1 MAKWTEE
8 QERAIYESGSD
19 MLVAAAAGSGKTAVL
34 VERIIQKLLT
44 EEDPMNIDELLVVT
58 FTNAAA
64 QEMRTRVGS
73 ALEKALAEKPGSLHL
88 KKQLSLLQRAS
99 ISTLHSFC
107 LDIVRKNAYMVDLDP
122 SFRIADDIEMDMIK
136 REVLDDL
143 LENWYDDANPE
154 QEKFFEVVNR
164 FSNDR
169 SDKDVEELILRTA
182 NFAVQHPSPKKWL
195 HQLTANYEI
204 EEDWTEKTIPWLQ
217 DVKEEIANQL
227 NAMKQENALAIS
239 MAREPDGPYH
249 YLDAL
254 EQDKAMLEA
263 AADKLA
269 DWDAFYQF
277 VHEGKF
283 AALSRKKVEDNPEK
297 REQVKSFRNK
307 VKARWDNMKEKWF
320 ARSLEG
326 HIADMQEMA
335 PVLKQMTSMVERYMD
350 VFQTRKKEQAI
361 VDFNDLEHYC
371 LDILSETNQEGHL
384 SEPSSIAL
392 QLQKQYKE
400 VLVDEYQDTN
410 LVQES
415 ILQFV
420 RNPEDDGNMF
430 MVGDVKQSIYGF
442 RHAEPSLFIEK
453 YKQFAAK
460 DHPAE
465 RIDLNRNFRSRADIL
480 TSANYLFRQIF
491 DEAVGDIAYDKDAEL
506 IYGNRVYDDFPS
518 DSDPELLLIDES
530 APEQKSEEGE
540 ESEEDLEKAQLEARA
555 YAQKIQEWIGT
566 GESGTPM
573 QVVDKGNGQ
582 NRNLMYRDIV
592 ILMRSMT
599 WAPVIMDELK
609 KQGIPAYAELTSGY
623 FEAIEIRVMIS
634 LLKIIDNPRQDIP
647 LAAVLRSPVVGLQ
660 ENDLASI
667 RLANRHGN
675 FYDALLA
682 YMKKEDTD
690 VTEKL
695 KAFQEMLEQFRQ
707 SAQQGA
713 LSELIW
719 QIYRETGYYDFVGGI
734 PGGKQRQANLRALY
748 DRARSYEE
756 TSFRGLYRF
765 LRFIERMEEEQKDLG
780 AARALS
786 EQEDVVRIMTIHKS
800 KGLEFPVVIL
810 GGMNKAFNMMDLNQK
825 YLLHKDLG
833 FASKYIDPEKRI
845 QYPTLFYHAI
855 REKIRREQLSEE
867 IRLLYVALTRA
878 EEKLFM
884 VATVPSAEKRK
895 TAWSWLTH
903 HADWLLPAYFRT
915 GAKTYLDWVGPAL
928 IRHQQGEALRNEAIG
943 GQVSSDII
951 QDSSRWKATIHS
963 SKDIVSFENQ
973 VQEKQEALKTQISNW
988 QQITL
993 EDKETAAWVDQRL
1006 SYQYPYQQ
1014 AAHSRAKQ
1022 SVTELKRQQEQK
1034 DTYSDERMIPK
1045 STSRPITKRPRF
1057 MLEEK
1062 KLTPA
1067 EKGTA
1072 LHTVM
1077 QHLPLKRPFTNEE
1090 VAEFIEKLVLEEK
1103 MTAPEAESVSTADIV
1118 FFLESEMAQRIY
1130 HADHIF
1136 KEVPFSLML
1145 PAEKVYADW
1154 QENPGEKVLIQ
1165 GVIDCILPAEDGW
1178 IILDY
1183 KTDHI
1188 TETAKEKVED
1198 KLRKR
1203 YKTQLELYRYA
1214 IEEIWK
1220 QPVTESYLYFF
1231 SNGLLIKG
1239 E

>member
-1 MAKWTEE
+1 MVKWTQE
-8 QERAIYESGSD
+8 QERAIYQSGTD
-19 MLVAAAAGSGKTAVL
+19 ILVAAAAGSGKTAVL
-34 VERIIQKLLT
+34 VERIIQKLLK
-44 EEDPMNIDELLVVT
+44 EEDAINIDELLVVT

-64 QEMRTRVGS
+64 QEMRARVGA

-107 LDIVRKNAYMVDLDP
+107 LDIVRKNAYMIELDP
-122 SFRIADDIEMDMIK
+122 SFRIADEVEMDMIK
-136 REVLDDL
+136 REVLDEL
-143 LENWYDDANPE
+143 LEGWYDDSNTE
-154 QEKFFEVVNR
+154 QETFFEVVNR

-169 SDKDVEELILRTA
+169 SDRDVEELILRTA
-182 NFAVQHPSPKKWL
+182 NFAVQHPSPKAWL

-204 EEDWTEKTIPWLQ
+204 DENWTEETIPWIQ
-217 DVKEEIANQL
+217 EVKEEISGQL
-227 NAMKQENALAIS
+227 EAMKQENALAIAV
-239 MAREPDGPYH
+239 AREPDGPYH

-254 EQDKAMLEA
+254 EKDTAILDTAMEKITHWEA
-263 AADKLA
+263 LH
-269 DWDAFYQF
+269 QF
-277 VHEGKF
+277 VQDAKF
-283 AALSRKKVEDNPEK
+283 AALSRKKADDNPEK
-297 REQVKSFRNK
+297 REQVKDFRKK
-307 VKARWDNMKEKWF
+307 VKDRWDKMKEKWF
-320 ARSLEG
+320 VRSLPA
-326 HIADMQEMA
+326 HIQDMQEMA
-335 PVLKQMTSMVERYMD
+335 PVLKQMTLMVEDYMD
-350 VFQTRKKEQAI
+350 KFQNRKKEQAI

-371 LDILSETNQEGHL
+371 LDILTETNPEDNSRQA
-384 SEPSSIAL
+384 SSIAF
-392 QLQKQYKE
+392 QLQKQFKE

-415 ILQFV
+415 ILQLV
-420 RNPEDDGNMF
+420 RNPEDNGNMF

-453 YKQFAAK
+453 YKQFAAN
-460 DHPAE
+460 DDPAE
-465 RIDLNRNFRSRADIL
+465 RIDLNRNFRSRGEVLIG
-480 TSANYLFRQIF
+480 ANYLFRQLF
-491 DEAVGDIAYDKDAEL
+491 DESVGDIAYDEDAEL
-506 IYGNRVYDDFPS
+506 IYGNRMYDEFPF
-518 DSDPELLLIDES
+518 DSNPELLLIDS
-530 APEQKSEEGE
+530 PQGQKSDGGE
-540 ESEEDLEKAQLEARA
+540 ETEEDLEKAQIEARA
-555 YAQKIQEWIGT
+555 YAKKIQEWIGT
-566 GESGTPM
+566 GENGTPM
-573 QVVDKGNGQ
+573 QVVDKGKGQ
-582 NRNLMYRDIV
+582 HRNLMYRDIV

-609 KQGIPAYAELTSGY
+609 KQGIPVYAELTSGY

-634 LLKIIDNPRQDIP
+634 LLKTVDNPRQDIP
-647 LAAVLRSPVVGLQ
+647 LAAVLRSPIVGLQ
-660 ENDLASI
+660 ENDLAAI
-667 RLANRHGN
+667 RLADRHGN

-682 YMKKEDTD
+682 YMAKEDNS
-690 VTEKL
+690 VTEQL
-695 KAFQEMLEQFRQ
+695 KEFQELLDNLRL

-810 GGMNKAFNMMDLNQK
+810 GGIGKSFNMMDLNQK

-833 FASKYIDPEKRI
+833 FASKFIDPEKRI
-845 QYPTLFYHAI
+845 QYSTLFYHAM

-884 VATVPSAEKRK
+884 VGTVDSAEKRK
-895 TAWSWLTH
+895 AAWSWIAH
-903 HADWLLPAYFRT
+903 HPDWVLPAYFRV
-915 GAKTYLDWVGPAL
+915 GAKAYLDWIGPAL
-928 IRHQQGEALRNEAIG
+928 IRHPQ
-943 GQVSSDII
+943 GQVLREEEIGNQVLSAIT
-951 QDSSRWKATIHS
+951 QDA
-963 SKDIVSFENQ
+963 SKWEANIYPRQDIVAFENR
-973 VQEKQEALKTQISNW
+973 VQEKQDALKTHIRNW
-988 QQITL
+988 DPIEQK
-993 EDKETAAWVDQRL
+993 DKALDAWVDHRL
-1006 SYQYPYQQ
+1006 SYQYPYQE

-1034 DTYSDERMIPK
+1034 DTYSDEKMLPAATK
-1045 STSRPITKRPRF
+1045 APITKRPRF
-1057 MLEEK
+1057 MQAEK

-1077 QHLPLKRPFTNEE
+1077 QHLPLKGMLANEE
-1090 VAEFIEKLVLEEK
+1090 VEEFIEKLVQEEK
-1103 MTAPEAESVSTADIV
+1103 MTAAEAESVSTSDIIA
-1118 FFLESEMAQRIY
+1118 FLESAIAQK
-1130 HADHIF
+1130 IF
-1136 KEVPFSLML
+1136 DKKKLYKEVPFSLML
-1145 PAEKVYADW
+1145 RAEKVYADW
-1154 QENPGEKVLIQ
+1154 QGASSEKVLIQ
-1165 GVIDCILPAEDGW
+1165 GVIDCIIPSENGW

-1183 KTDHI
+1183 KTDRI
-1188 TETAKEKVED
+1188 TEEMSEKLEE
-1198 KLRKR
+1198 KLKKR

-1220 QPVTESYLYFF
+1220 QPVEETYLYFF
-1231 SNGLLIKG
+1231 SKGLLIKG

>member
-1 MAKWTEE
+1 MVKWTKE
-8 QERAIYESGSD
+8 QEQAIYQSGTD
-19 MLVAAAAGSGKTAVL
+19 ILVAAAAGSGKTAVL
-34 VERIIQKLLT
+34 VERIIQKLLK
-44 EEDPMNIDELLVVT
+44 EEDAINIDELLVVT

-64 QEMRTRVGS
+64 QEMRARVGA
-73 ALEKALAEKPGSLHL
+73 ALEKSLAEKPGSLHL

-107 LDIVRKNAYMVDLDP
+107 LDIVRKNAYMIDLDP
-122 SFRIADDIEMDMIK
+122 SFRIADDVEMDMIK

-143 LENWYDDANPE
+143 LEGWYDDSNQE
-154 QEKFFEVVNR
+154 QEQFFEVVNR

-169 SDKDVEELILRTA
+169 SDRDVEELILKTA

-204 EEDWTEKTIPWLQ
+204 EEDWTEETIPWLQ
-217 DVKEEIANQL
+217 EVKEEISNQL
-227 NAMKQENALAIS
+227 KAMKQENALAIAV
-239 MAREPDGPYH
+239 AREPDGPYH

-254 EQDKAMLEA
+254 EKDTAVLEA
-263 AADKLA
+263 ATEKLSG
-269 DWDAFYQF
+269 WDELHQF
-277 VHEGKF
+277 VHDTKF

-297 REQVKSFRNK
+297 REQVKAFRKK
-307 VKARWDNMKEKWF
+307 VKDRWDKMKEKWF
-320 ARSLEG
+320 VRSLAA
-326 HIADMQEMA
+326 HIQDMQGMA
-335 PVLKQMTSMVERYMD
+335 PVLKQMTSMVENYMD
-350 VFQTRKKEQAI
+350 QFQHRKKEQAI

-371 LDILSETNQEGHL
+371 LEVLMETDEEGA
-384 SEPSSIAL
+384 PIGASSIAI
-392 QLQKQYKE
+392 QLQKQFKE

-415 ILQFV
+415 ILQLV
-420 RNPEDDGNMF
+420 RNPEDNGNMF

-453 YKQFAAK
+453 YKQFATVNY
-460 DHPAE
+460 PAE
-465 RIDLNRNFRSRADIL
+465 RIDLNRNFRSREEVL
-480 TSANYLFRQIF
+480 VGANYLFRQLF
-491 DEAVGDIAYDKDAEL
+491 DEEVGDIEYDQDAEL
-506 IYGNRVYDDFPS
+506 VYGNRIYDEFPLHS
-518 DSDPELLLIDES
+518 NPELLMIDN
-530 APEQKSEEGE
+530 PQGQKSGEGE
-540 ESEEDLEKAQLEARA
+540 EMGEDLEKAQIEARA
-555 YAQKIQEWIGT
+555 YAKKIREWIGT
-566 GESGTPM
+566 EGTDTPM
-573 QVVDKGNGQ
+573 QVVDKGTGQ
-582 NRNLMYRDIV
+582 HRNLMYRDIV

-609 KQGIPAYAELTSGY
+609 KQGIPVYAELTSGY

-647 LAAVLRSPVVGLQ
+647 LAAVLRSPVVGLK

-675 FYDALLA
+675 FYDALIA
-682 YMKKEDTD
+682 Y
-690 VTEKL
+690 
-695 KAFQEMLEQFRQ
+695 LEQEANQVTVQLKEFLELLDTFRL

-810 GGMNKAFNMMDLNQK
+810 GGMDKEFNMMDLNEK

-833 FASKYIDPEKRI
+833 FASKFIDPDKRI
-845 QYPTLFYHAI
+845 QYSTLFYHAM

-884 VATVPSAEKRK
+884 VGTVNSAEKRK
-895 TAWSWLTH
+895 ASWSWLVH
-903 HADWLLPAYFRT
+903 HADWVLPAYFRV
-915 GAKTYLDWVGPAL
+915 GAKNYLDWVGPAL
-928 IRHQQGEALRNEAIG
+928 IRHPQAEILREEEIG
-943 GQVSSDII
+943 TGVLSEITD
-951 QDSSRWKATIHS
+951 DSSKWYVQIHPS
-963 SKDIVSFENQ
+963 QDLVFLENTLQ
-973 VQEKQEALKTQISNW
+973 QKQDALKNQIRNW
-988 QQITL
+988 DRL
-993 EDKETAAWVDQRL
+993 EQDNKELDTWVDRRL

-1014 AAHSRAKQ
+1014 AVHSRAKQ

-1034 DTYSDERMIPK
+1034 DAYSDERMIPQ
-1045 STSRPITKRPRF
+1045 SAIRPITNRPRF
-1057 MLEEK
+1057 MQAEK

-1077 QHLPLKRPFTNEE
+1077 QHLPLKGILSKEE
-1090 VAEFIEKLVLEEK
+1090 VEEFIEKLVQEEK
-1103 MTAPEAESVSTADIV
+1103 MTAPEAESVSASAIV
-1118 FFLESEMAQRIY
+1118 DFLESTIARKIFAENNV
-1130 HADHIF
+1130 F

-1145 PAEKVYADW
+1145 PAEKVYPDW
-1154 QENPGEKVLIQ
+1154 KDPVKEKVLIQ
-1165 GVIDCILPAEDGW
+1165 GVIDCVIPLEEGC

-1183 KTDHI
+1183 KTDMI
-1188 TETAKEKVED
+1188 TEDVTEKLEE

-1220 QPVTESYLYFF
+1220 RPVKETYLYFF
-1231 SNGLLIKG
+1231 SKKLLIKG